1 MNITAAV
8 ATEKGKPLTLETL
21 TLDEPRENEVLVK
34 IVAAGICRTDVDVI
48 DQFLPVPM
56 PIVLG
61 HEGAGI
67 VEKVGSKVTKVKPG
81 DHVILSVGSCGECE
95 MCRKAL
101 TPYCFTH
108 MPRNFGGSRLDGS
121 VSLHDSYGKEVHSHF
136 FSQSSHATH
145 CVADQSSVI
154 KVPQEADLKY
164 LAPFGCGIMT
174 GSGAILN
181 TLRPEAGTSIVIF
194 GTGAV
199 GLSALMAAKIAGCS
213 MIIAVDINEG
223 RLELAREMG
232 ATHTI
237 NVSKESPVE
246 MIKDLT
252 DGRGAH
258 YSFESSGVKKVMHTA
273 MEVIREKGICIITG
287 LLPQGTDIEVD
298 SFGLVRGRT
307 MMGSVMGDC
316 NPDVFLP
323 RLVQFFLD
331 GKFPV
336 DKMMSFYPLAEVNKA
351 IEDGLHGDTIKA
363 VLTM

>member
-8 ATEKGKPLTLETL
+8 ATEKGKPLTIEKLL
-21 TLDEPRENEVLVK
+21 LDEPRENEILVK
-34 IVAAGICRTDVDVI
+34 ITAAGICRTDVDVI

-67 VEKVGSKVTKVKPG
+67 VEKVGKNVTKVKPG

-101 TPYCFTH
+101 TPYCLTH

-121 VSLHDSYGKEVHSHF
+121 VCIHDDHGNNIHSHF
-136 FSQSSHATH
+136 FSQSSHATY
-145 CVADQSSVI
+145 CIADQSSAV
-154 KVPQEADLKY
+154 KVPKEADLKY

-174 GSGAILN
+174 GAGAILN
-181 TLRPEAGTSIVIF
+181 TLKPEAGTSIVIF

-199 GLSALMAAKIAGCS
+199 GLSALMSAVIAGCS
-213 MIIAVDINEG
+213 MIIAVDINDG
-223 RLELAREMG
+223 RLALAKEMG
-232 ATHTI
+232 ATHII
-237 NVSKESPVE
+237 NSNKESAVE
-246 MIKDLT
+246 IIKGLT

-258 YSFESSGVKKVMHTA
+258 YSFEASGVKKVMHTA

-287 LLPQGTDIEVD
+287 LLPEGSQVEVD
-298 SFGLVRGRT
+298 SFELARGRT

-316 NPDVFLP
+316 NPDIFLP
-323 RLVQFFLD
+323 RLVQFFID

-336 DKMMSFYPLAEVNKA
+336 DKMMTFYPLKDINTA
-351 IEDGLHGDTIKA
+351 IKDGLTGDTIKA
-363 VLTM
+363 VLVM